1 VANSRLGINVLVY
14 YSTIIFSQVGVSPFM
29 SQLLAAVMNTVFAI
43 GTWFTP
49 ATIERFGRRP
59 ILLWSACACT
69 ILMTIFVAMIGQ
81 EHKTLATQ
89 WTAVATIVAF
99 NLFFGWGWIGVP
111 WLYVRPSICSYI
123 LPFSPSILGK
133 TNLTS

>member
-1 VANSRLGINVLVY
+1 
-14 YSTIIFSQVGVSPFM
+14 M
-29 SQLLAAVMNTVFAI
+29 SQLLAAVMNSVFAI

-59 ILLWSACACT
+59 ILLWSAGACT

-89 WTAVATIVAF
+89 WTAVSSLYWLCGGWTLPRKADVVLPNRLQLSLPSTYSSVGDGLVSLGFMYVTI
-99 NLFFGWGWIGVP
+99 
-111 WLYVRPSICSYI
+111 
-123 LPFSPSILGK
+123 SPNITFIFDITDSTI
-133 TNLTS
+133 

>member
-1 VANSRLGINVLVY
+1 MVY

-29 SQLLAAVMNTVFAI
+29 SQLLAAVMNSCCAI

-59 ILLWSACACT
+59 ILLCSATACT

-89 WTAVATIVAF
+89 WTGVATIVVF

-111 WLYVRPSICSYI
+111 WLYVCQSR
-123 LPFSPSILGK
+123 FSLLTA
-133 TNLTS
+133 TNTLI